1 MKRYQ
6 LLILLAIVFLSL
18 VSLVSCGESERD
30 KAVTFYQGAYTISR
44 EMKQVD
50 DDWKALLQEFSKRKV
65 SNQEIISQSQE
76 CTTRFEAISKD
87 LSTLYAP
94 LPLRQIKDGM
104 ASAINLRIEWFSLYQ
119 QYVITNDMRYS
130 IEGDLKLMECHRL
143 LMRIADKWDDG
154 LTYYNIKLSEI
165 IPKP

>member
-6 LLILLAIVFLSL
+6 LLIQLAILSLSL

-50 DDWKALLQEFSKRKV
+50 DDWKALLQESSKRKV
-65 SNQEIISQSQE
+65 SNQEIISKSQE
-76 CTTRFEAISKD
+76 YTIRFEALSKD
-87 LSTLYAP
+87 LSMLYAP
-94 LPLRQIKDGM
+94 PPLRQIKDDM
-104 ASAINLRIEWFSLYQ
+104 ASAINLRIECFGLYQ

-130 IEGDLKLMECHRL
+130 IKEDLKLMECNRL
-143 LMRIADKWDDG
+143 LMHIADEWNDG
-154 LTYYNIKLSEI
+154 LTYYKIKISVIL
-165 IPKP
+165 P